1 MKKFALLLVT
11 VLLVL
16 SCKNQSRLL
25 LDVKEVDFVNKSD
38 VTLHGT
44 EVGADWPLDIQS
56 IAVCDSFLL
65 VLSGQ
70 ENNMFYVYS
79 DELELKGRFCN
90 RGRARNEFTSAPAWF
105 STQILRDA
113 RGDAIIPLQ
122 DRMIGVKAIDLQ
134 RSLEAQSA
142 VIAVQNDYRSI
153 NIIERRDENTGFRNR
168 ITIAIRNLFLD
179 NDINRRFEYYNP
191 VVIDDVIY
199 NEPRYVVTQDTT
211 QVKEIRLLSRFEA
224 LDFDYVGGNLCKH
237 PSRNLIVQPFR
248 NMDYIMFFDLDNDR
262 NFAVHQVGSLSLDDD
277 LPIVEDIEVRRDDGT
292 LSYKD
297 PRTDHFVEV
306 ACTESFF
313 MVTYYSGDY
322 TLGQPDPENGTPE
335 LLFFDWDGNFL
346 KSVKL
351 DTHVS
356 RMTYDEKNHI
366 LYTVDFNTDSI
377 YSYDLVS
384 FV

>member
-113 RGDAIIPLQ
+113 RGDALIPLQ
-122 DRMIGVKAIDLQ
+122 DRMYGVKAVDLQ
-134 RSLEAQSA
+134 RSLAAQSA
-142 VIAVQNDYRSI
+142 IIGAQNDFKSI
-153 NIIERRDENTGFRNR
+153 NIIERPDELTGGRMR
-168 ITIAIRNLFLD
+168 MTVAISSQFLD

-306 ACTESFF
+306 ACAESFF

-322 TLGQPDPENGTPE
+322 TLGQPDP
-335 LLFFDWDGNFL
+335 
-346 KSVKL
+346 
-351 DTHVS
+351 
-356 RMTYDEKNHI
+356 
-366 LYTVDFNTDSI
+366 
-377 YSYDLVS
+377 
-384 FV
+384 

>member
-1 MKKFALLLVT
+1 MKKFALLLVA
-11 VLLVL
+11 VLFVL
-16 SCKNQSRLL
+16 SCGKEKSRLL

-113 RGDAIIPLQ
+113 RGDALIPLQ
-122 DRMIGVKAIDLQ
+122 DRMYGVKAVDLQ
-134 RSLEAQSA
+134 RSLAAQSA
-142 VIAVQNDYRSI
+142 IIGAQNDFKSI
-153 NIIERRDENTGFRNR
+153 NIIERPDELTGGRMR
-168 ITIAIRNLFLD
+168 MTVAISSQFLD

-366 LYTVDFNTDSI
+366 LYVVDFSTDRI
-377 YSYDLVS
+377 LRYDLVP
-384 FV
+384 F

>member
-1 MKKFALLLVT
+1 MRKFALVLVS

-44 EVGADWPLDIQS
+44 EVVADWPLDVRYM
-56 IAVCDSFLL
+56 AVCDSFLL
-65 VLSGQ
+65 VLSGE

-90 RGRARNEFTSAPAWF
+90 RGRARNEFMSGPAWF
-105 STQILRDA
+105 SAQILRDA
-113 RGDAIIPLQ
+113 HGDAIIPLQ
-122 DRMIGVKAIDLQ
+122 DRMYGVKAIDLQ
-134 RSLEAQSA
+134 RSLEAQTA
-142 VIAVQNDYRSI
+142 VIAAQNDFKSI
-153 NIIERRDENTGFRNR
+153 NIIERRDENTGYRTR
-168 ITIAIRNLFLD
+168 MTIAISNLFLD

-199 NEPRYVVTQDTT
+199 NEPRYVVAQDTT

-224 LDFDYVGGNLCKH
+224 LDYDYVGGNLCKH

-262 NFAVHQVGSLSLDDD
+262 NFAVHQVGSLSFEDD
-277 LPIVEDIEVRRDDGT
+277 LPVVEDVIVQHGNGII
-292 LSYKD
+292 SSKD
-297 PRTDHFVEV
+297 PRVDHFVEV
-306 ACTESFF
+306 ACAESFF

-322 TLGQPDPENGTPE
+322 TLGQPDPENGAPE
-335 LLFFDWDGNFL
+335 LLLFDWDGNFL
-346 KSVKL
+346 RSVKL

-356 RMTYDEKNHI
+356 RMAYDEKKQL
-366 LYTVDFNTDSI
+366 LYVIDFSTDRVF
-377 YSYDLVS
+377 SYDLS
-384 FV
+384 R

>member
-1 MKKFALLLVT
+1 MKKFALLLVA
-11 VLLVL
+11 VLFVL
-16 SCKNQSRLL
+16 SCVKEKSSLL

-44 EVGADWPLDIQS
+44 EVGADWPLDIRF

-113 RGDAIIPLQ
+113 RGDAVIPLQ

-142 VIAVQNDYRSI
+142 VIAVQNDYRSM
-153 NIIERRDENTGFRNR
+153 NIVERRDENTGIRNR

-191 VVIDDVIY
+191 VVIDDEIL
-199 NEPRYVVTQDTT
+199 NEPRY
-211 QVKEIRLLSRFEA
+211 L
-224 LDFDYVGGNLCKH
+224 
-237 PSRNLIVQPFR
+237 
-248 NMDYIMFFDLDNDR
+248 
-262 NFAVHQVGSLSLDDD
+262 
-277 LPIVEDIEVRRDDGT
+277 
-292 LSYKD
+292 
-297 PRTDHFVEV
+297 
-306 ACTESFF
+306 
-313 MVTYYSGDY
+313 
-322 TLGQPDPENGTPE
+322 
-335 LLFFDWDGNFL
+335 
-346 KSVKL
+346 
-351 DTHVS
+351 
-356 RMTYDEKNHI
+356 
-366 LYTVDFNTDSI
+366 
-377 YSYDLVS
+377 
-384 FV
+384 

>member
-142 VIAVQNDYRSI
+142 VIAVQNDFKSI

-199 NEPRYVVTQDTT
+199 NEPRYVVAQDTT

-248 NMDYIMFFDLDNDR
+248 NMDYIMFFDLDN
-262 NFAVHQVGSLSLDDD
+262 
-277 LPIVEDIEVRRDDGT
+277 
-292 LSYKD
+292 
-297 PRTDHFVEV
+297 
-306 ACTESFF
+306 SF
-313 MVTYYSGDY
+313 
-322 TLGQPDPENGTPE
+322 
-335 LLFFDWDGNFL
+335 
-346 KSVKL
+346 
-351 DTHVS
+351 
-356 RMTYDEKNHI
+356 
-366 LYTVDFNTDSI
+366 
-377 YSYDLVS
+377 
-384 FV
+384 